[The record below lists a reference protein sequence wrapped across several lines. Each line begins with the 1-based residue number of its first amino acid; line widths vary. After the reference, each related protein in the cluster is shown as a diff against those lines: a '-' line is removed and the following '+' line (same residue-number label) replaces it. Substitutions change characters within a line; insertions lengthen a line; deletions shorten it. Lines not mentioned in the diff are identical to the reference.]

1 MNARRISPVPSPTLG
16 TAERSAVSLTL
27 PAPPDGAL
35 LAASGL
41 PLFAPNTPM
50 TREIF
55 DEYGPLEEVGLEEV
69 GPAGSETVNDIS
81 GVYEVQL
88 SEADLLER
96 AGSFERV
103 PVVLKTIAQLRTLPL
118 DPASAFLVGA
128 MDGTSSIELLFD
140 LAPMPRKEIVRALC
154 LLFDHGVISLA

>member
-1 MNARRISPVPSPTLG
+1 MNARRISPAPSPAPR
-16 TAERSAVSLTL
+16 TAERSAVSVTL

-41 PLFAPNTPM
+41 PLFAPNAAM

-55 DEYGPLEEVGLEEV
+55 DEYGPLEEVG
-69 GPAGSETVNDIS
+69 PAGPGTGTENVNDIS

-88 SEADLLER
+88 SEADLLAR
-96 AGSFERV
+96 AGSFEQV
-103 PVVLKTIAQLRTLPL
+103 PVVRKTIAQLRTLPL
-118 DPASAFLVGA
+118 DPASAFLVSA
-128 MDGTSSIELLFD
+128 MDGTSSIEMLFD
-140 LAPMPRKEIVRALC
+140 LAPMPRKEVVRALC